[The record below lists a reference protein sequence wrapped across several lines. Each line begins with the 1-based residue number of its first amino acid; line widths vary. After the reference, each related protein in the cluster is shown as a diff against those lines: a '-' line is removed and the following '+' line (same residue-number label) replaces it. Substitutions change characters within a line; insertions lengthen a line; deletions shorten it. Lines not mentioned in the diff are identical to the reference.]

1 MAYLPSEKKMKE
13 ELKCGQNRGG
23 GDWGEKE
30 KTRGHV
36 NTTLPVLVTDDSLH
50 RYCGHIHRQNTVNR
64 GL

>member
-1 MAYLPSEKKMKE
+1 MKE

-50 RYCGHIHRQNTVNR
+50 RYCGHIHGQNMVNR

>member
-30 KTRGHV
+30 KTTGHV
-36 NTTLPVLVTDDSLH
+36 NTMLPVLVTDDSLH
-50 RYCGHIHRQNTVNR
+50 RCCGHIYRQTR
-64 GL
+64 